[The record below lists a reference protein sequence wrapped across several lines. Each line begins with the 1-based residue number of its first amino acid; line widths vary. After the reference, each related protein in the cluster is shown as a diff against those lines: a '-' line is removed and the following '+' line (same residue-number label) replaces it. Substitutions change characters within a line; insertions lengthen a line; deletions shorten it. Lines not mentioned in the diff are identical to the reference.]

1 MRRVEDGDFILFQK
15 RSNWSSHK
23 EQNRGN
29 LLVVLAVS
37 VVLLCD
43 DSSLE
48 NPLLSI
54 VAALIV
60 AASWLQLL
68 AKESLKSDVLWPL

>member
-1 MRRVEDGDFILFQK
+1 M
-15 RSNWSSHK
+15 
-23 EQNRGN
+23 
-29 LLVVLAVS
+29 VVLAVS